1 MGRTASADGRAAKA
15 PSPRPRPAQQPPAL
29 YKRLGGYDAIAA
41 VTDELLA
48 RLSMGPGF
56 AADPFAS
63 GGIFAMRISRS

>member
-1 MGRTASADGRAAKA
+1 
-15 PSPRPRPAQQPPAL
+15 L

-41 VTDELLA
+41 VTDEFLA